1 VPEAVVVLAADAP
14 AATLARAIRAA
25 VVVAAPA
32 EDDTAPLRVQ
42 LGERSLD
49 VLVADDHD
57 VNRRV
62 IERLLSQCGHRV
74 EVVADGKAA
83 LAALARASF
92 DAAVLDLNM
101 PGRSGFDVAR
111 DVAER
116 PQRPRLVALTADATA
131 ETRDACL
138 AAGFDAYLTKP
149 ADGPR
154 LLAALHPTAGPNAEA
169 RAAAASDGPAG
180 DAPADGAADEGVLDP
195 ARIRMLRQLGDD
207 AFVAEV
213 VESFIEDGARLVDE
227 LADAAVAGDAARFR
241 DAAHALRSAATHL
254 GATALFERCLAV
266 KSIDTEELGREAPA
280 IRDDLARAFEATTAA
295 LRAAA
300 RPVTPPTASTG
311 CAPAAASSGDPA
323 ARAPAPARP
332 TGR

>member
-1 VPEAVVVLAADAP
+1 
-14 AATLARAIRAA
+14 
-25 VVVAAPA
+25 
-32 EDDTAPLRVQ
+32 
-42 LGERSLD
+42 
-49 VLVADDHD
+49 
-57 VNRRV
+57 V
-62 IERLLSQCGHRV
+62 IERLLTQCGHRV
-74 EVVADGKAA
+74 DVVADGNAA
-83 LAALARASF
+83 LAALARAAF
-92 DAAVLDLNM
+92 DAAVVDLNM

-154 LLAALHPTAGPNAEA
+154 LLAALHPTDGSNADA
-169 RAAAASDGPAG
+169 RAAAVSDGPAG
-180 DAPADGAADEGVLDP
+180 DAPAEGAADEGVLDP

-266 KSIDTEELGREAPA
+266 KSIDTDELGREAPA
-280 IRDDLARAFEATTAA
+280 IRADLARAFEATAAA

-300 RPVTPPTASTG
+300 RPVTPPNASTG